1 MKNVEDIAVF
11 LPREV
16 FNSDN
21 FSIVSINEKSY
32 FRTESANI
40 KIKSFEKHGYPLR
53 TLSDKAVKGTAVNQT
68 LSSFHETGGS
78 LGITLKLHL
87 KTIRVEYN

>member
-1 MKNVEDIAVF
+1 MWKISPFFCLDKCLILIISPLF
-11 LPREV
+11 L
-16 FNSDN
+16 
-21 FSIVSINEKSY
+21 INEKSY

-40 KIKSFEKHGYPLR
+40 KIKSFEKHLYPLR
-53 TLSDKAVKGTAVNQT
+53 TLSYKAVKGTAVNQA
-68 LSSFHETGGS
+68 LPSFHETGGS